1 MVGLRGR
8 RVLITRARAQG
19 AKLAKAI
26 EEHGGEVV
34 WVPAIQTVALPLD
47 EAGREIL
54 QTLGRFR
61 WVAFT
66 SENSA
71 KHFFRLLKDEGLKLP
86 EHLRLASV
94 GPATTRELAVRDL
107 KVEAQPQTFSGL
119 DLAKL
124 LEGKHPPGRL
134 LLPRA
139 KEGRDDLAEH
149 LTASGWEVVPLAV
162 YETRPAPIK
171 PDHVW
176 AIEQGV
182 DAALFAS
189 PSAVKALWDALP
201 ETARAVLR
209 KAVCQPIGPTT
220 AEAMRAVGL
229 TPAPLPPESTAEGL
243 VKAILERLG

>member
-8 RVLITRARAQG
+8 RVLITRARSQG

-26 EEHGGEVV
+26 EEQGGEVV

-54 QTLGRFR
+54 QTLDRFR

-107 KVEAQPQTFSGL
+107 KVEAQPHTFSGL
-119 DLAKL
+119 ELARL
-124 LEGKHPPGRL
+124 LEEKHVRGRL

-139 KEGRDDLAEH
+139 KEGRDELAEH
-149 LTASGWEVVPLAV
+149 LTANGWEVVSLAV
-162 YETRPAPIK
+162 YETRPAPITA
-171 PDHVW
+171 DHVW

-220 AEAMRAVGL
+220 AEAMRALGL

>member
-8 RVLITRARAQG
+8 RVLITRARDQG
-19 AKLAKAI
+19 AKLARAV
-26 EEHGGEVV
+26 EEQGGEVV
-34 WVPAIQTVALPLD
+34 WVPAIQTVALSLD
-47 EAGREIL
+47 EPGREIL
-54 QTLGRFR
+54 QTLDRFR

-66 SENSA
+66 SENSVQY
-71 KHFFRLLKDEGLKLP
+71 FFRLLKDEGLKVP

-94 GPATTRELAVRDL
+94 GPATTRALALRDL
-107 KVEAQPQTFSGL
+107 RIAAQPKIFSGL
-119 DLAKL
+119 ELAL
-124 LEGKHPPGRL
+124 LLQEQHAPGRL

-139 KEGRDDLAEH
+139 KEGRHELAEH

-162 YETRPAPIK
+162 YETRPAPVT
-171 PDHVW
+171 PDQVW

-189 PSAVKALWDALP
+189 PSAVKALWEALP
-201 ETARAVLR
+201 ETARLVLR
-209 KAVCQPIGPTT
+209 KAVCQPIGPAT
-220 AEAMRAVGL
+220 AEAMQAMGL